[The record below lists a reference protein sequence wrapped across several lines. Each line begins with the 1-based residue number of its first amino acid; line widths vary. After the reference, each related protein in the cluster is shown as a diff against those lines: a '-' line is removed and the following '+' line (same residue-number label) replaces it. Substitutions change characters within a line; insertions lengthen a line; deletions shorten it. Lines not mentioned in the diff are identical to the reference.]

1 MNVTELRLENVRKE
15 FGSETAVSDL
25 SLTADG
31 DLLVLVGPSGCGKST
46 TLRMIAGLERPTD
59 GRIYID
65 GEDVTRRSP
74 SDRSIAMVFQ
84 NYALYR
90 TMNVRENIGYG
101 LKHSSSLSKSE
112 RAEKVEEIAD
122 MFDIS
127 ELLDREVSALSG
139 GQKQRVALGRALV
152 RDPDVFLLDEPLSSL
167 DAKLRSQMRTEL
179 QRIQQDLDV
188 TTIYVTHDQK
198 EAMTMGDRLAVMND
212 GELQQIGT
220 AETTYDRPENQF
232 VASFLGSPS
241 MNFLDVEV
249 ERRDGQTRCLLDGHE
264 LVTVSDGAQAIDR
277 QVQLGVRP
285 EDLSLL
291 EDPDD
296 DATAGTV
303 GHVEYQGNDS
313 FVQVEVGGR
322 TITCV
327 VPASVRPRQG
337 DSVGLNF
344 PPDQIHLFDMDAGD
358 AIRSPPTDASE
369 TRAEPHTSTNQGDD
383 AESRRANR

>member
-1 MNVTELRLENVRKE
+1 MVELRLENVTKE

-25 SLTADG
+25 SLAADG

-46 TLRMIAGLERPTD
+46 TLRMIAGLERPTS
-59 GRIYID
+59 GKITIG

-101 LKHSSSLSKSE
+101 LKHSSSLSKAD
-112 RAEKVEEIAD
+112 RVDKVEEIAE

-127 ELLDREVSALSG
+127 ELLNREISALSG

-179 QRIQQDLDV
+179 QRIQQELGV

-220 AETTYDRPENQF
+220 PEATYDRPDNRF
-232 VASFLGSPS
+232 VASFLGSPP
-241 MNFLDVEV
+241 MNFLGVNI
-249 ERRDGQTRCLLDGHE
+249 ERRDGETSCLLDGHE
-264 LVTVSDGAQAIDR
+264 LVRLADGVQAIDR
-277 QVQLGVRP
+277 PVQLGIRP
-285 EDLSLL
+285 EDLALL
-291 EDPDD
+291 DEPDN
-296 DATAGTV
+296 GTTTGTI

-322 TITCV
+322 TVTCV
-327 VPASVRPRQG
+327 VPANARPRQG

-344 PPDQIHLFDMDAGD
+344 PPAQIHLFDMDTGD
-358 AIRSPPTDASE
+358 AIRSPPDPTE
-369 TRAEPHTSTNQGDD
+369 TRAAPDTSQSERDG
-383 AESRRANR
+383 AESRSANR

>member
-1 MNVTELRLENVRKE
+1 VSELRLENVRKE
-15 FGSETAVSDL
+15 FGSETAVSEL

-46 TLRMIAGLERPTD
+46 TLRMIAGLEQPTD
-59 GRIYID
+59 GKIFID

-74 SDRSIAMVFQ
+74 SGRSIAMVFQ

-90 TMNVRENIGYG
+90 TMNVRKNIGYG
-101 LKHSSSLSKSE
+101 LKHSSALSKSE
-112 RAEKVEEIAD
+112 RIEKVEEIAE
-122 MFDIS
+122 MFGIS

-179 QRIQQDLDV
+179 QRIQQELGV

-212 GELQQIGT
+212 GELQQIGSPE
-220 AETTYDRPENQF
+220 ATYVRPENRF
-232 VASFLGSPS
+232 VASFLGSPA
-241 MNFLDVEV
+241 MNFLDIDV
-249 ERRDGQTRCLLDGHE
+249 ERRNGHTRYLLDSHE
-264 LVTVSDGAQAIDR
+264 LVRVSDDTQAIDR
-277 QVQLGVRP
+277 PIQLGIRP
-285 EDLSLL
+285 EDLTLL
-291 EDPDD
+291 DDPDD
-296 DATAGTV
+296 GATTGTV
-303 GHVEYQGNDS
+303 RHVEYQGNDS
-313 FVQVEVGGR
+313 FVRLEVNGR
-322 TITCV
+322 IVTCV

-358 AIRSPPTDASE
+358 AIRSPSVDASDTRIE
-369 TRAEPHTSTNQGDD
+369 TGPSTTEGNETD
-383 AESRRANR
+383 SRGANR